1 MRRGAGT
8 QCARRAVHRTDL
20 LCHGRVG
27 RRSPALARR
36 AVHRPSPGVGKR
48 PALPCAS
55 VGAPLRRLPAHAR
68 SRGSAPTGPRGAKA
82 AAMRRARH
90 SGRSRP
96 RSPRRRRSQRSAH
109 HDECWDLFR
118 GGLGASAPRRRR
130 AAGGAARGG
139 CGWARARAR
148 TRCATHLPRNSRP
161 AWHSAAPA
169 RTAPS
174 GAFAGVGKLEAVSCD
189 RAGVHQVPGPPGPR
203 AEEGQNAPPARRAA
217 AMRRARHSGRSR
229 PRSPARR
236 RSQRSAHH
244 DECWDRFRA
253 GVRAFRKKCGPSAC
267 HGAAACGAPSRGTRG
282 AMTKKSIA
290 RAHPLGARA
299 ARHQSG
305 THEGS
310 ACSCALGRLMAL
322 LGRPRPLCFGWP
334 LPVPCLHV
342 GRFGGKNSG
351 RGRLPGYQEMASRTE
366 AIVCGFF
373 FYGRTLQWRGDTQYV
388 CSFRL

>member
-1 MRRGAGT
+1 MRSA
-8 QCARRAVHRTDL
+8 C
-20 LCHGRVG
+20 
-27 RRSPALARR
+27 
-36 AVHRPSPGVGKR
+36 
-48 PALPCAS
+48 
-55 VGAPLRRLPAHAR
+55 GAPD
-68 SRGSAPTGPRGAKA
+68 GPPL
-82 AAMRRARH
+82 
-90 SGRSRP
+90 SRP
-96 RSPRRRRSQRSAH
+96 RWAAQPRARSQSGSQTLPGRREAPGAGLPQAWAPPSGGFQRTQGPEAVPP
-109 HDECWDLFR
+109 R
-118 GGLGASAPRRRR
+118 GRGAPKLQPCGARATAADPGRAAR
-130 AAGGAARGG
+130 AAGGPSAQHTMTSAGTSSGG
-139 CGWARARAR
+139 ASGHQPLGGGERQEG
-148 TRCATHLPRNSRP
+148 RP
-161 AWHSAAPA
+161 AVGVGGRAHEPGRAAPRTSHETA
-169 RTAPS
+169 DPRGTAPRPLAQRLPAPLRAS
-174 GAFAGVGKLEAVSCD
+174 GKLEAGSCD

-229 PRSPARR
+229 PRSPLRK

-310 ACSCALGRLMAL
+310 ARSCALGRLMPP
-322 LGRPRPLCFGWP
+322 LGRPLPLCFGCP

-366 AIVCGFF
+366 AIVCAPLA
-373 FYGRTLQWRGDTQYV
+373 RVTVSCT
-388 CSFRL
+388 CSSAASEAS